1 MAKSKMKKRPDGLY
15 QISVMVEE
23 AGKKKGKYF
32 YGHTQQEAKR
42 KMIARQEKQAAGRTF
57 SEVANEWQKKHW
69 KEIALATQ
77 NCYAPAL
84 KRALDDFADYNI
96 GEIAPLDVKRSVD
109 AMAKQNYAHHSVTIY
124 LCVLKQIFDHGILM
138 QDVRENPTAAV
149 KVPKGLKT
157 TIRTCLDEDKL
168 DVIRQNTDKPFGL
181 FPYMLLYT
189 GLRRGEL
196 LALQWQDIDFGR
208 KKISVTKSVTYA
220 GDGNQPKI
228 KSTKTEAG
236 DREIILLDRLAVI
249 LFEKR
254 TKPTDYIFG
263 GVKPLTQSVYR
274 TAWLNYCVEVGLYTT
289 EPVLRERRGKKVTV
303 LENKPAVTPHQLR
316 HGFAT
321 MCYEVGIDPTE
332 AQQLLGH
339 KKLEVTMD
347 TYTHIRKSRME
358 KVAEKL
364 NQAQ

>member
-1 MAKSKMKKRPDGLY
+1 MAKSKLKKRPDGLY
-15 QISVMVEE
+15 QISVVVEQG
-23 AGKKKGKYF
+23 GKKKRKYF

-42 KMIARQEKQAAGRTF
+42 KMIAWQEEQAKGRSF

-69 KEIALATQ
+69 PEIALATQ

-84 KRALDDFADYNI
+84 NRALSDFADVGI
-96 GEIAPLDVKRSVD
+96 QAVTPLDVKRSVD
-109 AMAKQNYAHHSVTIY
+109 AMGKQGYAHHSVAIY

-138 QDVRENPTAAV
+138 QDVTENPTTTV
-149 KVPKGLKT
+149 KVPKGLT
-157 TIRTCLDEDKL
+157 TTKRECPEDEQL
-168 DVIRQNTDKPFGL
+168 DVIRKNTDKPFGL

-196 LALQWQDIDFGR
+196 LALQWQDIDFGKR
-208 KKISVTKSVTYA
+208 RISVTKSVTYA

-236 DREIILLDRLAVI
+236 EREIIMLDRLAPL
-249 LFEKR
+249 LFER
-254 TKPTDYIFG
+254 QGKPDEYIFG
-263 GVKPLTQSVYR
+263 GAKPLTQSVYR
-274 TAWLNYCVEVGLYTT
+274 TAWLNYCVEVGLSKTV
-289 EPVLRERRGKKVTV
+289 EVQRVRRKKKVTV
-303 LENKPAVTPHQLR
+303 MEQKPTVTPHQLR

-321 MCYEVGIDPTE
+321 ICYEMGVDPKD

-347 TYTHIRKSRME
+347 TYTHIRKSRFD
-358 KVAEKL
+358 KVADKL
-364 NQAQ
+364 NKAL